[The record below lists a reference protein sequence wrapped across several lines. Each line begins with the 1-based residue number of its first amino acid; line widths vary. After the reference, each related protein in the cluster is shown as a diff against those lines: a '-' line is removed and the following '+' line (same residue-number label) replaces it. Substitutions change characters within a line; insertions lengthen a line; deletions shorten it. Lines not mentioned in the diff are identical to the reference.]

1 MEGKTRRDCLGHEL
15 CFVPLSNRPQSSE
28 VWHWS
33 GILRRHPEGSTALR
47 SLSLHAQHKGHV
59 WKQGKQS
66 QQTSSPTFF
75 GDPATHSCPAWRS
88 SPGSLRDHTA
98 TYSPHAQED
107 GEMTSIVFYLY
118 LLQLQTTEALTSLW
132 TKHQHHPSLSRT
144 GLTPTPDPFF
154 LPPSM
159 AEQQSSKQ
167 SCVYIYICLHL
178 YM

>member
-1 MEGKTRRDCLGHEL
+1 MLPDLQLYPPWIPLLLLDKKLDRGQGGHISCFVMEDKCQLKCSGSQEETSCLWKAKTRRDCLGHEL
-15 CFVPLSNRPQSSE
+15 CFVPLSNTPWSSE

-66 QQTSSPTFF
+66 QQTSSPSFF

-98 TYSPHAQED
+98 TYSTHAQED

-118 LLQLQTTEALTSLW
+118 LL
-132 TKHQHHPSLSRT
+132 
-144 GLTPTPDPFF
+144 
-154 LPPSM
+154 
-159 AEQQSSKQ
+159 
-167 SCVYIYICLHL
+167 
-178 YM
+178 